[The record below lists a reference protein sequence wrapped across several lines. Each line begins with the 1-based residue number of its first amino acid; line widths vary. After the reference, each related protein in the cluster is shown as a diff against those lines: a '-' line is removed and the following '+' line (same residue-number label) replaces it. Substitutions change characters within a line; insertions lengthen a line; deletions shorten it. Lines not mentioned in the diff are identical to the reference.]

1 MREIKLEDLTK
12 KEKIKI
18 VGIEFELNIND
29 RNVEEIKKVD
39 ENSSEIF
46 NVIDK
51 FLGNGATE
59 KIKEELSKSN
69 VELDEKMG
77 EKILLGIYEAYV
89 ESISKQLTQPFTNIE
104 KKINHTYSNFNRY
117 KRKRRY

>member
-77 EKILLGIYEAYV
+77 EKILLGIYETYV

-104 KKINHTYSNFNRY
+104 KKINHTYNNFNRY

>member
-59 KIKEELSKSN
+59 KIKEELGKSN

-104 KKINHTYSNFNRY
+104 KKINHTYNNFNRY

>member
-1 MREIKLEDLTK
+1 MKEIKLEDLTK

-29 RNVEEIKKVD
+29 HNVEEIRNID

-104 KKINHTYSNFNRY
+104 KKINHTYNNFNRY
-117 KRKRRY
+117 KRRRRY

>member
-1 MREIKLEDLTK
+1 MKEIKLEELTR

-29 RNVEEIKKVD
+29 YNVEEIKKID
-39 ENSSEIF
+39 ENRSEVF

-51 FLGNGATE
+51 FLGDGATE
-59 KIKEELSKSN
+59 KIKEELKKNN

-89 ESISKQLTQPFTNIE
+89 ESISNQLTQPFTKIE
-104 KKINHTYSNFNRY
+104 RKLNNTYNNFNRY
-117 KRKRRY
+117 KKKRRH

>member
-18 VGIEFELNIND
+18 VGIEFELDIND
-29 RNVEEIKKVD
+29 HNVEEIRNID

-104 KKINHTYSNFNRY
+104 KKINHTYNNFNRY
-117 KRKRRY
+117 KRRRRY

>member
-18 VGIEFELNIND
+18 VGIEFELDIND
-29 RNVEEIKKVD
+29 NNVEEIRNID

-104 KKINHTYSNFNRY
+104 KKINHTYNNFNRY

>member
-18 VGIEFELNIND
+18 VGIEFELDIND
-29 RNVEEIKKVD
+29 HNVEEIKKID
-39 ENSSEIF
+39 ENSSEVF

-104 KKINHTYSNFNRY
+104 KKINNTYNNFNRY
-117 KRKRRY
+117 KRRRRY

>member
-1 MREIKLEDLTK
+1 MKEIKLEDLTK

-18 VGIEFELNIND
+18 VGIEFELDIND
-29 RNVEEIKKVD
+29 HNVEEIKKID

-104 KKINHTYSNFNRY
+104 KKINHTYNNFNRY
-117 KRKRRY
+117 KRRRRY